1 MTDSY
6 VVRTIVDITKRA
18 KSKEEAVLEITKF
31 LSGNY
36 YVVDAS
42 ADIYSEDDLNDNDEL
57 SEEALDRLTYK
68 LTEEK
73 EED

>member
-6 VVRTIVDITKRA
+6 VVRTIVGITKDA
-18 KSKEEAVLEITKF
+18 KTKEEAVIEAMKF
-31 LSGNY
+31 LAGSY

-57 SEEALDRLTYK
+57 SEEALERLADRITK
-68 LTEEK
+68 GESK
-73 EED
+73 